1 MGIVLG
7 NKSRLEE
14 GIQIPTGISTVGNPS
29 IYITF
34 PPRGR
39 FSLQPSA
46 ASSKLVA
53 APKHRTGFQEEP
65 VNQPSAGAPMESLQF
80 DHAERDGSASSL
92 TCAACSQAIATS
104 YYEVNGNVTCQR
116 CRNQVM
122 AGWKPGSSPG
132 GVARGLGRGVSAA
145 VVGGGGYIGVA
156 GLARGEV
163 GVVAS
168 V

>member
-65 VNQPSAGAPMESLQF
+65 VNQPSDGDPMERVQI
-80 DHAERDGSASSL
+80 DIAESDGSAARL
-92 TCAACSQAIATS
+92 TCEICSTH
-104 YYEVNGNVTCQR
+104 
-116 CRNQVM
+116 
-122 AGWKPGSSPG
+122 
-132 GVARGLGRGVSAA
+132 L
-145 VVGGGGYIGVA
+145 
-156 GLARGEV
+156 
-163 GVVAS
+163 
-168 V
+168 